1 MRTRRISRINKCN
14 DESEKSK
21 LLSEPE
27 AELSGEAAPV
37 LAVHLLSAGGSPVVV
52 VVAIAAISET
62 AAEVKSER
70 TVRLIC
76 CTVLG

>member
-1 MRTRRISRINKCN
+1 MVTRRISRINKCN
-14 DESEKSK
+14 DEREKSK

-37 LAVHLLSAGGSPVVV
+37 LAVHLLAAGGSPVLV
-52 VVAIAAISET
+52 VVATAAET